1 MFWDKVLQLNDIFTA
16 KGVIMEK
23 SYLTYPDSIN
33 LLINEHVDIN
43 QGMDILNEI
52 LVVEEARTN

>member
-1 MFWDKVLQLNDIFTA
+1 MFWNKVLLLNDIFTA

-23 SYLTYPDSIN
+23 SSLSYPDCIV
-33 LLINEHVDIN
+33 LLENEQVDIN